1 MVRSSSSDLPAL
13 QLVAHELRA
22 HLTVLNG
29 YSSLLL
35 EDERVRRD
43 PAMLEHALTRM
54 RSHLETLTEIS
65 SHLVDAVRDGDA
77 AGRLPMDMTA
87 IDLAAAAREALAMS
101 AEVAGRHNVH
111 LSLDDRGLGDGP
123 VRGDRFQLVMAMR
136 NLLDNA
142 CAHGPDG
149 GAVTL
154 RISREDG
161 DVVIRVH
168 DQGRGLDLLGQRA
181 FEPRRRA
188 RRAGQDSEA
197 GLGLGLS
204 LVAEVARA
212 HDGEVT
218 WDRDRRGASIGM
230 RLLDQAPLG

>member
-1 MVRSSSSDLPAL
+1 MTSTTSDLTL
-13 QLVAHELRA
+13 LRLVAHELRA

-35 EDERVRRD
+35 EDQRVRGD
-43 PAMLEHALTRM
+43 PARLEQALTRM
-54 RSHLETLTEIS
+54 RSHIETLNEVS
-65 SHLVDAVRDGDA
+65 AHLVAAVRDADGPA
-77 AGRLPMDMTA
+77 RLPTAMTA
-87 IDLAAAAREALAMS
+87 IDLASAAREALAMS
-101 AEVAGRHNVH
+101 AEVAGRHRVH
-111 LSLDDRGLGDGP
+111 LLLDDRDLGDAP
-123 VRGDRFQLVMAMR
+123 MQGDRFQLVVAMR

-154 RISREDG
+154 RIFREGG
-161 DVVIRVH
+161 DVVIEVH
-168 DQGRGLDLLGQRA
+168 DQGTGIELLGLSA
-181 FEPRRRA
+181 FEPMRRGRRA
-188 RRAGQDSEA
+188 SRVSEG

-218 WDRDRRGASIGM
+218 WDHHGGGASIGM
-230 RLLDQAPLG
+230 RLLDRTPPG